1 MKTCVI
7 TGAGSGI
14 GRATSLDMVK
24 CGAADNYILIS
35 LGQSELEET
44 KQMMQDINCDVNV
57 EVFDQDITIYNE
69 THAIIDNA
77 YKKYGSIDYLC
88 NIAGFSKA
96 VDFEDVT
103 VSFLEKTFQINVFAM
118 FAITQFCVKYM
129 KLTGGVI
136 VNIASTSGSTPRPG
150 WISYAASK
158 SAVIGFSRTLSKEL
172 ESYNIKVFNLSPGRC
187 ATVMRKGLCPTEENK
202 DMMKPEMVA
211 DMITG
216 FIVNPHSGIDGQD
229 IVIRKV

>member
-24 CGAADNYILIS
+24 CGVADNYILIS

-44 KQMMQDINCDVNV
+44 KQMMQDINCNVNV

-69 THAIIDNA
+69 TEAIISNA
-77 YKKYGSIDYLC
+77 YKKYGSIDCLC

-103 VSFLEKTFQINVFAM
+103 LDFLEKTFKINVFAM
-118 FAITQFCVKYM
+118 FAITQCCVKYM
-129 KLTGGVI
+129 KLNGGVI

-172 ESYNIKVFNLSPGRC
+172 EIYNIKVFNLSPGRC
-187 ATVMRKGLCPTEENK
+187 ATVMRKGLCPTEQTE
-202 DMMKPEMVA
+202 DIMKPEMVA
-211 DMITG
+211 NMITS
-216 FIVNPHSGIDGQD
+216 FITNPNSGIDGQD
-229 IVIRKV
+229 IIIRKV